1 MVRFISSPS
10 LSTESFGLRQFY
22 MECIDGKSLYVSQIV
37 VQYKVNPYLEYVA
50 ILINKISV
58 FSRME

>member
-1 MVRFISSPS
+1 
-10 LSTESFGLRQFY
+10 
-22 MECIDGKSLYVSQIV
+22 MEFIDGKSLYVSQIV
-37 VQYKVNPYLEYVA
+37 VQYKVNPYLECVA